1 MLTYLLLYSS
11 VSQPEF
17 RDMSQGVLREIVIEK
32 KINIVFFKFARRAM
46 LPLAMMDSDR
56 ATPLAISL
64 EVFQPPFGSAHRT
77 LFIWLSPFSVF
88 EAREE
93 RPLIIGE
100 RCIARR
106 GGR

>member
-1 MLTYLLLYSS
+1 
-11 VSQPEF
+11 
-17 RDMSQGVLREIVIEK
+17 
-32 KINIVFFKFARRAM
+32 M

-56 ATPLAISL
+56 AVPLAISL
-64 EVFQPPFGSAHRT
+64 EVFQPPLVVRSRT

-88 EAREE
+88 EEREE

-100 RCIARR
+100 RFIARR